1 MTWIW
6 KFHHVAQL
14 PSRFCQIPISPSRI
28 GQTVEHLKSRS
39 INPTQVSEQ
48 MKHLVLIGDKC
59 VLLSGI
65 HLILILCYLSAG
77 VVDPA
82 EGLAHPERGRR
93 RVHAGRAVPAA
104 PRRRRRLQVDAHDQV
119 LGGEGRGHVRLPGRR
134 DESSVLC
141 HIVQFVQLCC

>member
-1 MTWIW
+1 MPSYTATSA
-6 KFHHVAQL
+6 KF
-14 PSRFCQIPISPSRI
+14 PSPQAELGRQWNTQNPRLNHPLQC
-28 GQTVEHLKSRS
+28 
-39 INPTQVSEQ
+39 PTQVSEQ

-141 HIVQFVQLCC
+141 HIVQFVQLCCSQ